1 MSILRDF
8 RRGWLL
14 ILALFA
20 IVPLLHGQ
28 AAKPDKTV
36 RIKVLCDADSLI
48 DVEGER
54 TKTTGT
60 ERIFVSPD
68 LEPGK
73 RYVYHIKVTWTER
86 DQPHRYTAKVSVE
99 PGKEATVD
107 MRVATL
113 RAKVPDVIYVG
124 TFPNIVNKML
134 EMAKVGKND
143 VVFDLGC
150 GDGRIL
156 IAAAKKFGCKGV
168 GIDIDPDRIEE
179 CHENAKKEGV
189 ENLVEFRLGDIF
201 KNIDDLN
208 KASVVT
214 LYLLPELNR
223 KLNPI
228 LRKTLK
234 PGSRVVTHNYTMG
247 DDWKSIESA
256 ELPGDDGEQHYV
268 YLYKVGQ
275 EKGKE
280 KPKKEDKKD
289 DKKDD
294 KPKKEDKKDDKKD
307 DKPKKEDKKDEKK
320 EEARKVE
327 TPASIEEEIERL
339 RAQLKDKDPNSPE
352 GKRLKELVEKRVQEL
367 KKLDVQ
373 YVPTPQA
380 VVDKMLDMAKVKKGD
395 LMYDLG
401 CGDGRLCVTAAKK
414 YEAQAVGFD
423 IDPERV
429 KDSLENVK
437 KNDVGKLV
445 TIEKKDIFTVD
456 LSKVDVLTL
465 YLLPDLN
472 VKLLPQIEKMK
483 PGSRIVSHDFPIRG
497 IKPNAHIK
505 MKAKDDDGEEDEHEI
520 FLFITP
526 LQRAKE

>member
-20 IVPLLHGQ
+20 VVPLLHGQ
-28 AAKPDKTV
+28 APDSKVV
-36 RIKVLCDADSLI
+36 RIKVLCDAESLI

-60 ERIFVSPD
+60 ERIFESPP

-73 RYVYHIKVTWTER
+73 KYIYSIKVTWRER

-124 TFPNIVNKML
+124 TFPNIVDKML
-134 EMAKVGKND
+134 AMSKVGKDD

-189 ENLVEFRLGDIF
+189 EHLVEFRLGDIF

-256 ELPGDDGEQHYV
+256 ELPGDDGDQHYV

-280 KPKKEDKKD
+280 KPKKDDKKEDKKEEKPKKD
-289 DKKDD
+289 DKKEE
-294 KPKKEDKKDDKKD
+294 KP
-307 DKPKKEDKKDEKK
+307 KKDEKK

-339 RAQLKDKDPNSPE
+339 RAQLKDKDPDSPE

-380 VVDKMLDMAKVKKGD
+380 VVDKMLDMAKVKKGE

-414 YEAQAVGFD
+414 YEARAIGFD

-429 KDSLENVK
+429 KDSLDNVK
-437 KNDVGKLV
+437 KNDVAKLV

-456 LSKVDVLTL
+456 LSKVNVLTL
-465 YLLPDLN
+465 YLLPELN
-472 VKLLPQIEKMK
+472 VKLLPQIEKMA

-526 LQRAKE
+526 LQRVKE